1 MRYQILLILLLAVCL
16 LPATQTERYD
26 SSAAGL
32 RGSISF
38 SRQAPLPQDQILDE
52 DGVDTVTAIS
62 RTFALPFNDVTLSV
76 HSIKWNVFDR
86 DGNFL
91 YQQSNRDQNT
101 VVVANRFQ
109 FREMRGFTITARTQ
123 ILDGDQMLGLAELDF
138 SLNGQGTIELP
149 SSVSPAFIDAYKVLA
164 DNFDTSYLRDLPTT
178 RPKMLII
185 SHPNLATFQTD
196 FINWKRALG
205 FDVMVVNRVD
215 IGSSVNEIKTFL
227 VGYYQQHRP
236 DYLLLLGD
244 VSGSYSIPTAFFP
257 SPEYNEN
264 DADDQQYTLIEGDD
278 YFPEMLVG
286 RFSFNDIAEFMT
298 MANKTVLY
306 EKTPF
311 MGNTNW
317 MTRGLAVAGNYAEGG
332 LRPTTPIHMSR
343 WLRDKM
349 LSHGYAQVDT
359 VFYPPT
365 YPGTTSI
372 LSSINQG
379 VQFISYRGWGDANG
393 WHYPSF
399 HNPDLNS
406 VLSYQRMPI
415 VFSIVCNTGD
425 FANSVNPCFGEKWMR
440 MGSVAQPNGCVA
452 FVGPSDL
459 HTKTRFN
466 NSISSGAF
474 RSIFDMGVRGFGSSV
489 LMGKME
495 LYKNFP
501 NDLGP
506 NQYVPFYFH
515 VYNLLS
521 DPSMNMW
528 VLVPQTISENLL
540 PASYDASAC
549 HISFSA
555 PNLEGALVSGT
566 KNNQTYTYAKVV
578 DGVAYLPLD
587 PDETGNLT
595 ITVSKPNFV
604 PLVKTLNRI
613 EDGGIG
619 ITDNT
624 VLDTY
629 LNPNQTQAA
638 ALILKNY
645 GTSAVTITNA
655 VFGGTDK
662 VTVTYNHSNFSIP
675 AGGTAALNFQ
685 ITGSPNI
692 IPREALTVSVQL
704 NSLAPKYFRLWGGG
718 AEFTVV
724 SATGNF
730 PIGQSSPVS
739 FTILNTGKAALNN
752 ASVQVISLTEAATFP
767 AAPISLGSLPMGGP
781 KNFNVNISV
790 GANAWNGR
798 HLPLKLIVT
807 DSGYSTEFF
816 YSLTAG
822 TASTTSPTGPDAYGY
837 YAYDSTDLGFPS
849 TPVYEWVEIDPLLG
863 GNATIFLN
871 KDDGSRVVDLPFTFK
886 FYGRDFNQI
895 TICSNGWISMG
906 ATDMFDFN
914 NHYIPA
920 ALGPYSMIA
929 GYWDDLKGQQTG
941 VDGDGNPIF
950 ADMRMLYWHDAANNR
965 YIVQWNDAYNQYNLT
980 SLEKFQII
988 LYPRNGQDGDIVIQY
1003 HTVDNPGM
1011 TTNYCTVGIE
1021 NHTQMV
1027 GLTYTHGNVYPVT
1040 ATPLQAGLAIRFTTT
1055 APDSYVSNDD
1065 AVQKP
1070 VIDLAQNYPNPFN
1083 PSTTISFEL
1092 KRPTN
1097 ARLSIYNMKGQL
1109 VKTLVNGELTAGKH
1123 SLVWNGTNDN
1133 GQPVASGLYL
1143 YRLNADGFRGERKML
1158 LMK

>member
-1 MRYQILLILLLAVCL
+1 MKLHIVLILLLALSL
-16 LPATQTERYD
+16 LPASVTERFD
-26 SSAAGL
+26 GTPQSI
-32 RGSISF
+32 RGSISL
-38 SRQAPLPQDQILDE
+38 SRQAPVAQDQILDE
-52 DGVDTVTAIS
+52 EGIDSVTAFS
-62 RTFALPFNDVTLSV
+62 RTFALPVQDVTLSV
-76 HSIKWNVFDR
+76 HSITWNVFDSQ
-86 DGNFL
+86 GNFL
-91 YQQSNRDQNT
+91 YQQSNRDQNS

-109 FREMRGFTITARTQ
+109 FREMRGFTITAKTQ
-123 ILDGDQMLGLAELDF
+123 LADGDLMLGLAELDF
-138 SLNGQGTIELP
+138 SLSGQGSIPLP
-149 SSVSPAFIDAYKVLA
+149 SSVSPAFIDAYKALA
-164 DNFDTSYLRDLPTT
+164 DNWDTCYLRDLPVA

-185 SHPNLATFQTD
+185 SHPNLANYQTD

-205 FDVMVVNRVD
+205 YDVMVVNRVD
-215 IGSSVNEIKTFL
+215 IGSSVNEIKSYL
-227 VGYYQQHRP
+227 VNHYQQHHC

-257 SPEYNEN
+257 SPEYAEN
-264 DADDQQYTLIEGDD
+264 DADDHQYTLIEGDD

-298 MANKTVLY
+298 MANKTVVY

-317 MTRGLAVAGNYAEGG
+317 MTRSLAVAGNYAEGG
-332 LRPTTPIHMSR
+332 LRPTTPVHMSR

-349 LSHGYAQVDT
+349 LTHGYAQVDT

-440 MGSVAQPNGCVA
+440 MGSVSQPNGCIA

-459 HTKTRFN
+459 HTKTRLN

-474 RSIFDMGVRGFGSSV
+474 RSILDNGVRGFGSSV
-489 LMGKME
+489 LIGKIE

-501 NDLGP
+501 NDLAP
-506 NQYVPFYFH
+506 DQYVAFYYH

-521 DPSMNMW
+521 DPSLNMW
-528 VLVPQTISENLL
+528 VLVPQTISQDLL
-540 PASYDASAC
+540 PAEYLASDS

-555 PNLEGALVSGT
+555 AHLNGAIVSGT
-566 KNNQTYTYAKVV
+566 KNNTAFTYARVV
-578 DGVAYLPLD
+578 DGVAYLPINPEEEGD
-587 PDETGNLT
+587 LT

-604 PLVKTLNRI
+604 PLVKTVTRVGDL
-613 EDGGIG
+613 GIG
-619 ITDNT
+619 IIDNS
-624 VLDTY
+624 VLDTF
-629 LNPNQTQAA
+629 LNPNQTVSGTI
-638 ALILKNY
+638 ALRNY
-645 GTSAVTITNA
+645 GSSEVVITNA
-655 VFGGTDK
+655 VIGGSDK
-662 VTVTYNHSNFSIP
+662 VSVNYTHSQFSILP
-675 AGGTAALNFQ
+675 GAIAQISFQ
-685 ITGSPNI
+685 LIGSANI
-692 IPREALTVSVQL
+692 IPREALTLNLQI
-704 NSLAPKYFRLWGGG
+704 NSLPPKYFRLWGGG

-724 SATGNF
+724 STTGTY
-730 PIGQSSPVS
+730 PIGQTSQVG
-739 FTILNTGKAALNN
+739 FTIMNTSGASLTN
-752 ASVQVISLTEAATFP
+752 ASVQVVSLTEAATFP
-767 AAPISLGSLPMGGP
+767 AAPITLGSIGAGES
-781 KNFNVNISV
+781 KTFNASITV
-790 GANAWNGR
+790 GTNAWNGR

-807 DSGYSTEFF
+807 DAGYSTQTF

-822 TASTTSPTGPDAYGY
+822 IAATTSPTGPCTYGY
-837 YAYDSTDLGFPS
+837 YAYDSFDLGFPS
-849 TPVYEWVEIDPLLG
+849 TPVYDWVEIDPLLG
-863 GNATIFLN
+863 GNATVFLN
-871 KDDGSRVVDLPFTFK
+871 QDDGSRVVDLPFVFR
-886 FYGRDFNQI
+886 FYGRDYDQI

-906 ATDMFDFN
+906 ATDMFDFY

-929 GYWDDLKGQQTG
+929 GYWDDLKGEQTG
-941 VDGDGNPIF
+941 VDGEGNPVF
-950 ADMRMLYWHDAANNR
+950 ADMRMLYWHDVANNR

-988 LYPRNGQDGDIVIQY
+988 LYPRAGMDGDIVVQY
-1003 HTVDNPGM
+1003 HTIDNPGM

-1021 NHTQMV
+1021 NHNQLV
-1027 GLTYTHGNVYPVT
+1027 GLTYTHGNVYPPT
-1040 ATPLQAGLAIRFTTT
+1040 ATPLQAGLAVRFTTT
-1055 APDSYVSNDD
+1055 APDTYVSNDD
-1065 AVQKP
+1065 SVQSP
-1070 VIDLAQNYPNPFN
+1070 VISLAQNFPNPFN

-1092 KRPTN
+1092 KRPSP
-1097 ARLSIYNMKGQL
+1097 ASLSIYNMKGQL
-1109 VKTLVNGELTAGKH
+1109 VRNLVNTDLNAGKH
-1123 SLVWNGTNDN
+1123 SFVWNGTNDN
-1133 GQPVASGLYL
+1133 GQAVASGLYL
-1143 YRLNADGFRGERKML
+1143 YRLHADGYRAERKML